1 MPFSA
6 AAPAP
11 KERSGSEARNENNLR
26 YRGWRVALAAAGCV
40 FVSFASLLVFTFSVF
55 LKPITL
61 EFGWSRE
68 SASLAFGIA
77 AMTVAA
83 CSPPLG
89 LLLDRFPSRRI
100 ALPCITIFGCAFA
113 SLSFMTGHLWQLYAT
128 FFVLGVVGNG
138 TAQLAYTRAVTTW
151 FREKRGA
158 AFAVLM
164 TGSAM
169 GAMIWP
175 PIAQTL
181 IGSFGWRKTMVI
193 LGAMVLL
200 VGWPLAMLVR
210 ERTGAID
217 EGEGRGPG
225 VASSGLTAREG
236 LRSRIFW
243 IVAAVLFC
251 GSISQNGAITHISA
265 LLTDRG
271 VSPGD
276 AALAA
281 SAIGGA
287 ALIGRWIT
295 GWLLDRFFA
304 PRVASGLLLIAA
316 LGALIL
322 AVAHSTRMGVLGAS
336 LIGIGMGGEAD
347 VTPWL
352 LAKYFGLR
360 SFATLYALTWTVY
373 AIAGA
378 IGPVIMGKAFDA
390 TGSYE
395 GLLIELAALTAA
407 SAALMFWMP
416 RYGANSE
423 GARPNQLTSSTQS
436 D

>member
-1 MPFSA
+1 MPPSRA
-6 AAPAP
+6 ARTHQESPEPAH
-11 KERSGSEARNENNLR
+11 GNEASLQ
-26 YRGWRVALAAAGCV
+26 YPGWRVALAAAGCV

-55 LKPITL
+55 LKPITQ

-89 LLLDRFPSRRI
+89 LLLDRFPARRI
-100 ALPCITIFGCAFA
+100 FLPCITVFGCAFA
-113 SLSFMTGHLWQLYAT
+113 SLSLMSSHLWQFYAT
-128 FFVLGVVGNG
+128 FFVLGIVGNG
-138 TAQLAYTRAVTTW
+138 TAQLAYSRAVTTW
-151 FREKRGA
+151 FRKKRGA

-169 GAMIWP
+169 GAMLWP
-175 PIAQTL
+175 PIAQAL
-181 IGSFGWRKTMVI
+181 IGTCGWRNTTVI
-193 LGAMVLL
+193 LGGIVLL
-200 VGWPLAMLVR
+200 VGWPLAMRVK
-210 ERTGAID
+210 ERPDAIAENKSHGSGATVQGATTG
-217 EGEGRGPG
+217 
-225 VASSGLTAREG
+225 EG
-236 LRSRIFW
+236 LRSYIFW
-243 IVAAVLFC
+243 IIAAVLFC

-265 LLTDRG
+265 MLTDRG
-271 VSPGD
+271 VSSSG
-276 AALAA
+276 AAFAA

-304 PRVASGLLLIAA
+304 PRVAMGLLLFGA

-322 AVAHSTRMGVLGAS
+322 AVAHSTSMGILGAS
-336 LIGIGMGGEAD
+336 FIGIGMGGEAV

-352 LAKYFGLR
+352 LAKYLGLR

-395 GLLIELAALTAA
+395 GLLIELAAVTAA
-407 SAALMFWMP
+407 SAGLLLFMP
-416 RYGANSE
+416 RYDVSPAS
-423 GARPNQLTSSTQS
+423 R
-436 D
+436 

>member
-1 MPFSA
+1 M
-6 AAPAP
+6 
-11 KERSGSEARNENNLR
+11 
-26 YRGWRVALAAAGCV
+26 
-40 FVSFASLLVFTFSVF
+40 
-55 LKPITL
+55 KPVTG

-89 LLLDRFPSRRI
+89 LLLDRFPARRI
-100 ALPCITIFGCAFA
+100 VLPCITVFGCAFA
-113 SLSFMTGHLWQLYAT
+113 SLSLLTNHLWHFYLT

-138 TAQLAYTRAVTTW
+138 TAQLACSRAVTTW
-151 FREKRGA
+151 FRERRGA

-164 TGSAM
+164 TGSAV

-175 PIAQTL
+175 LIAQALIDSVGWRNTYAILGGIVLL
-181 IGSFGWRKTMVI
+181 IGLP
-193 LGAMVLL
+193 LGLQIKERAGAVAHRENSISGAT
-200 VGWPLAMLVR
+200 VG
-210 ERTGAID
+210 
-217 EGEGRGPG
+217 
-225 VASSGLTAREG
+225 EG
-236 LRSRIFW
+236 LRSRFFW

-251 GSISQNGAITHISA
+251 GSISQNGAITHMSA

-271 VSPGD
+271 VSSGG
-276 AALAA
+276 AAVAT

-304 PRVASGLLLIAA
+304 PRVATILLLVAA
-316 LGALIL
+316 LGVVLL
-322 AVAHSTRMGVLGAS
+322 AVANSAAIGFLGAS
-336 LIGIGMGGEAD
+336 LIGFGMGGEAD

-352 LAKYFGLR
+352 LARYFGLR

-395 GLLIELAALTAA
+395 SLLMELAALTAVSA
-407 SAALMFWMP
+407 GLMFFVPRYNANSMTFARSAA
-416 RYGANSE
+416 GE
-423 GARPNQLTSSTQS
+423 
-436 D
+436 

>member
-1 MPFSA
+1 MPSA
-6 AAPAP
+6 ARAH
-11 KERSGSEARNENNLR
+11 KEPSDFAAQSESSLR
-26 YRGWRVALAAAGCV
+26 YAGWRVALAAAGCV

-55 LKPITL
+55 LKPLTL

-89 LLLDRFPSRRI
+89 LLLDRFPARRI

-113 SLSFMTGHLWQLYAT
+113 SLSFMTGHLWHFYAI
-128 FFVLGVVGNG
+128 FFVLGIVGNG
-138 TAQLAYTRAVTTW
+138 TAQLAYSRAVATW

-164 TGSAM
+164 TGSAL

-175 PIAQTL
+175 PIAQAF
-181 IGSFGWRKTMVI
+181 IAAFAWRHTTVI
-193 LGAMVLL
+193 LGAIVLS
-200 VGWPLAMLVR
+200 VGWPLAMRVK
-210 ERTGAID
+210 ERQDAVVKD
-217 EGEGRGPG
+217 E
-225 VASSGLTAREG
+225 SGGSGMAVSGSTAGEG

-243 IVAAVLFC
+243 IVAAALFC

-287 ALIGRWIT
+287 ALLGRWVT

-304 PRVASGLLLIAA
+304 PRVASALLLIAA

-322 AVAHSTRMGVLGAS
+322 AIAHSTAMGVLGAS

-360 SFATLYALTWTVY
+360 AFATLYALTWTVY

-395 GLLIELAALTAA
+395 GLLVELAALTAA
-407 SAALMFWMP
+407 SAGLMFLMP
-416 RYGANSE
+416 RYA
-423 GARPNQLTSSTQS
+423 TSPKAALSQNESTAS
-436 D
+436 DQVD

>member
-1 MPFSA
+1 MPLPA
-6 AAPAP
+6 AARAHKKRPESA
-11 KERSGSEARNENNLR
+11 GRNEGSLQ
-26 YRGWRVALAAAGCV
+26 YPGWRVAVASAGCV

-89 LLLDRFPSRRI
+89 LLLDRFPARRI
-100 ALPCITIFGCAFA
+100 VLPCITVFGCAFA
-113 SLSFMTGHLWQLYAT
+113 SLSLMSSHLWQFYAT

-138 TAQLAYTRAVTTW
+138 TAQLAYSRAITTW
-151 FREKRGA
+151 FRERRGA
-158 AFAVLM
+158 AFAALM

-175 PIAQTL
+175 PIAQAL
-181 IGSFGWRKTMVI
+181 IGAFGWRNTTVI
-193 LGAMVLL
+193 LGAIVFL
-200 VGWPLAMLVR
+200 VGWRLAMRVK
-210 ERTGAID
+210 ERPDAVAESESDGS
-217 EGEGRGPG
+217 G
-225 VASSGLTAREG
+225 VAVSGVTAGEG
-236 LRSRIFW
+236 LRSRVFW

-265 LLTDRG
+265 MLTDRG
-271 VSPGD
+271 ISSGG

-287 ALIGRWIT
+287 TLIGRWIT

-304 PRVASGLLLIAA
+304 ARVATALLLIAA

-322 AVAHSTRMGVLGAS
+322 AAAHSTPMGVLGAS

-360 SFATLYALTWTVY
+360 PFATLYALTWMVY
-373 AIAGA
+373 AITGA

-395 GLLIELAALTAA
+395 ALLIELAALTAA
-407 SAALMFWMP
+407 SA
-416 RYGANSE
+416 
-423 GARPNQLTSSTQS
+423 
-436 D
+436 

>member
-1 MPFSA
+1 MPTPA
-6 AAPAP
+6 AARAS
-11 KERSGSEARNENNLR
+11 KATFESADRNENSLQ
-26 YRGWRVALAAAGCV
+26 YPGWRIALAAAGCV

-89 LLLDRFPSRRI
+89 LLLDRFPARRI
-100 ALPCITIFGCAFA
+100 VLPCITIFGCAFA
-113 SLSFMTGHLWQLYAT
+113 SLSFMTNHLWHFYAT
-128 FFVLGVVGNG
+128 FFVLGIVGNG
-138 TAQLAYTRAVTTW
+138 TAQLAYSRAVTTW
-151 FREKRGA
+151 FRERRGA

-175 PIAQTL
+175 PIAQAL
-181 IGSFGWRKTMVI
+181 IGAFGWRNTTVI
-193 LGAMVLL
+193 LGAVVLL
-200 VGWPLAMLVR
+200 VGWPLAMRVR
-210 ERTGAID
+210 ERPGALLESESD
-217 EGEGRGPG
+217 R
-225 VASSGLTAREG
+225 SSVTISGATAGEG

-243 IVAAVLFC
+243 IIAAVLFC

-265 LLTDRG
+265 MLTDRG
-271 VSPGD
+271 VSSGG
-276 AALAA
+276 AAFAA

-287 ALIGRWIT
+287 ALIGRWVT

-304 PRVASGLLLIAA
+304 PRVATALLLIAA

-322 AVAHSTRMGVLGAS
+322 AVAHSTPMGVLGAS

-395 GLLIELAALTAA
+395 ALLIELAALTAA
-407 SAALMFWMP
+407 SAGLLFFMP
-416 RYGANSE
+416 RYSASP
-423 GARPNQLTSSTQS
+423 ASS
-436 D
+436 

>member
-1 MPFSA
+1 MALSA
-6 AAPAP
+6 
-11 KERSGSEARNENNLR
+11 EARAYNDRPDSEGRSENSLQ
-26 YRGWRVALAAAGCV
+26 YPGWRVALAAAGCV
-40 FVSFASLLVFTFSVF
+40 FVSFASLLVFTFGVF

-89 LLLDRFPSRRI
+89 LLLDRFPARRI
-100 ALPCITIFGCAFA
+100 ALPCITVFGCAFA
-113 SLSFMTGHLWQLYAT
+113 SLSFMTSHLWHFYVT
-128 FFVLGVVGNG
+128 FFVLGIVGNG
-138 TAQLAYTRAVTTW
+138 TAQLAYSRAVTTW
-151 FREKRGA
+151 FRERRGA

-175 PIAQTL
+175 PIAQAL
-181 IGSFGWRKTMVI
+181 IGAFGWRNTTVV
-193 LGAMVLL
+193 LGAIVLL
-200 VGWPLAMLVR
+200 VGWPLAMRVK
-210 ERTGAID
+210 ERQGATAESERD
-217 EGEGRGPG
+217 RSGPAVSG
-225 VASSGLTAREG
+225 VTAAEA

-271 VSPGD
+271 ISSSG

-304 PRVASGLLLIAA
+304 PRVATALLLIAA

-322 AVAHSTRMGVLGAS
+322 AVANSTPMGVLGAS

-378 IGPVIMGKAFDA
+378 IGPVVMGKAFDA

-407 SAALMFWMP
+407 SAGLMFFMP
-416 RYGANSE
+416 RYSAS
-423 GARPNQLTSSTQS
+423 PTSSRRFAAS
-436 D
+436 VDC